1 MRGARCWTLAAL
13 ALMPLTACVLFD
25 GPSDYPPRDA
35 GGQDVATIADAAN
48 GHDATSTAD
57 SGGVS
62 DAAAPVDD
70 ARADATG
77 TDGSPVDARSDVNCT
92 ASGAACVTDAA
103 CCSGSCTATMK
114 CK

>member
-48 GHDATSTAD
+48 GHDATSTA
-57 SGGVS
+57 
-62 DAAAPVDD
+62 
-70 ARADATG
+70 
-77 TDGSPVDARSDVNCT
+77 